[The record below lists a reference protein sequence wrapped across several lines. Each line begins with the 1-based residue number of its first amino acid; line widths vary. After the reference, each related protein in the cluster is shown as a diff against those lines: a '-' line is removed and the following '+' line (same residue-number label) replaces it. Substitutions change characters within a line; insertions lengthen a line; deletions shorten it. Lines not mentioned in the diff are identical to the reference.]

1 MPLLDVPAEV
11 SAAAPSVAATPNG
24 APNEGMP
31 DFSLPARRV
40 RFRIDGDV
48 FEGPRDLPAIH
59 ALRFIGKARAWQG
72 ADTEVAA
79 ALLPELLSDVL
90 LPESLARF
98 QARLADQ
105 DNPIGLP
112 TLPEVVAYLFSEYG
126 MRPTQPSSDSSN
138 GDGPPDDG
146 TSSTDAPPSAG
157 STLAGSPSPGS

>member
-24 APNEGMP
+24 ASDGVP
-31 DFSLPARRV
+31 DFSLPPRRV

-59 ALRFIGKARAWQG
+59 ALRFIGKARAWQS
-72 ADTEVAA
+72 ADTDQAVAM
-79 ALLPELLSDVL
+79 LPELLSDVL
-90 LPESLARF
+90 LPDSLARF

-112 TLPEVVAYLFSEYG
+112 TLPEIVAYLFSEYG
-126 MRPTQPSSDSSN
+126 MRPTPPSSDSSN

-146 TSSTDAPPSAG
+146 TASTDGPPSAA
-157 STLAGSPSPGS
+157 STLPASPSPGS